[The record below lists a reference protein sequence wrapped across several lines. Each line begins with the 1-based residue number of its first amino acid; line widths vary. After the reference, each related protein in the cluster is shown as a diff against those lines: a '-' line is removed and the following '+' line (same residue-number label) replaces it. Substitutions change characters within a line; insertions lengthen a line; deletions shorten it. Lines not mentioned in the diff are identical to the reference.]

1 MKYNKMKFS
10 VGLFVITLFVLLFG
24 VVYFILKDKGVFE
37 DRYTYHFTAYS
48 AEYFDIGMPLK
59 FSGFNIGVIDDIS
72 LKDDGSVYV
81 SFSVNKSNR
90 KWVSEGSVLMSII
103 PLIGQ
108 AHIELYTSLGTP
120 PLKDGSSL
128 EILSSDSINDLIQSL
143 TPVVK
148 KALNIL
154 DNINIITSDLA
165 KEDSEF
171 KQILKNLNKFSAKL
185 ANSDSI
191 LTSVT
196 GDKKSTKNI
205 VASLNETIKVMKD
218 IKKITNDIAK
228 ITSSLDEAIVNP
240 ASSSLK
246 ELDLIMKD
254 IKKKLDTIDGTVN
267 SIGAYDKELIEI
279 KDQISVGI
287 VKSNQIIDKVDKIIS
302 DEVSEE
308 IILP

>member
-1 MKYNKMKFS
+1 
-10 VGLFVITLFVLLFG
+10 
-24 VVYFILKDKGVFE
+24 
-37 DRYTYHFTAYS
+37 
-48 AEYFDIGMPLK
+48 
-59 FSGFNIGVIDDIS
+59 
-72 LKDDGSVYV
+72 
-81 SFSVNKSNR
+81 
-90 KWVSEGSVLMSII
+90 MSII

-196 GDKKSTKNI
+196 GDKKSTQNI

>member
-1 MKYNKMKFS
+1 MKYNKMKVS
-10 VGLFVITLFVLLFG
+10 VGLFVITLFILLFA
-24 VVYFILKDKGVFE
+24 VVFFILKEKGTFE

-48 AEYFDIGMPLK
+48 AEYLNIGMPLK

-72 LKDDGSVYV
+72 LNDDGSVYI
-81 SFSVNKSNR
+81 SFSVNKSNQ
-90 KWVSEGSVLMSII
+90 KWISEGSVLMSII
-103 PLIGQ
+103 PIIGQ

-120 PLKDGSSL
+120 PLKNGSTL

-154 DNINIITSDLA
+154 DSVNTITSYLA

-171 KQILKNLNKFSAKL
+171 KQILENLNKFSAKL
-185 ANSDSI
+185 ANDDSL

-196 GDKKSTKNI
+196 GDEESTKNI
-205 VASLNETIKVMKD
+205 ILSLNETVKIMKD
-218 IKKITNDIAK
+218 IKKITNDISK
-228 ITSSLDEAIVNP
+228 ITSSLDKVILDP

-254 IKKKLDTIDGTVN
+254 VKRKLDAIDGTVN
-267 SIGAYDKELIEI
+267 SIGSYDKELIEL

-287 VKSNQIIDKVDKIIS
+287 VKSNQIIDKVDKIMS
-302 DEVSEE
+302 DEINEDIV
-308 IILP
+308 LP